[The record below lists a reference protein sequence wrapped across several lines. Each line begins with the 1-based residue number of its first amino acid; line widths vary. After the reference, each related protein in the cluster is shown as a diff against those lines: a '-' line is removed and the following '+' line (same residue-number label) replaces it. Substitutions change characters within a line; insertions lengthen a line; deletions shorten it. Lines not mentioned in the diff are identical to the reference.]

1 MSRIPPHWRRAPLV
15 LLHHRPVLFAVA
27 FGAFLV
33 ALASASAPFFS
44 AAAGSAALKEKLH
57 EVTPLA
63 AGLEIEYQYP
73 GAGYQTSTR
82 RSGLRTAQLDRRF
95 RRQVRDIPL
104 IGAPVVSTLPG
115 TFQVSRAGDDSAT
128 DNVALMARTGAL
140 DHVIRLA
147 GDPHADGIWISDTV
161 AKTLHLAPGGRLELQ
176 VTDANG
182 GAKVVTFP
190 VAGVYEA
197 LWRRPLTPSWINFSR
212 FIYPQTGLVQADPVL
227 PPTLAFI
234 SQKRMDGLFA
244 KLDPGGVAQYWEF
257 PFTARSPLLS
267 EAKRVE
273 RQFAAVKSSLRGQRG
288 LTYAAGTTGY
298 TALPTAV
305 GLADKTIAGVAP
317 PTRLLA
323 EAGALI
329 ALVIVGA
336 SGVFLVARRRAEAR
350 TLFARGEA
358 VSSFAA
364 RTSVE
369 ALLPTLVGALLG
381 LAVALGLIRLV
392 EPHGTVETSTLL
404 QGAFVAGGGV
414 AIGLVLIGA
423 SAGIA
428 YARLYEV
435 GRRTHPVLRRAPW
448 ELLALVAGVVL
459 LVRLHRGSGL
469 TRDEATGIA
478 HPSLA
483 SFLVPL
489 LLVGGAATLVMRAG
503 TAPLGRAAARA
514 WRRPL
519 AVALALRRL
528 AAGRGVLAL
537 LVVTCAVALGL
548 LIYAQTLVSSLEE
561 SVRQKAFIAAGSD
574 AQGIVDASQ
583 PVPRHFPFPVTRVEL
598 GYGAG
603 RNGSADGD
611 AIDVEAID
619 PRTFAAA
626 VHWNRAWG
634 PALGPLLERLDEPGA
649 VHVIA
654 AGPRV
659 PLRSITIGD
668 AHFAVDAT
676 WVRAFPGMTANG
688 PLVVVSRRVLERAG
702 GGMDPLDPEWANLWA
717 KGPTGPVVKALETE
731 PANAFYTATAA
742 GFRSDPNVAL
752 AVRTFAFMRALGIA
766 AGALALFCLVLYLV
780 ARQRAQ
786 TIATAFGRRMGL
798 RRTTAAASLALELAA
813 VLLVAAGIAVAGALV
828 AAGNVVG
835 RSDLLPGLPPGP
847 TFVTPWLGIL
857 LVLVALACATLVG
870 GAVASRRPRDEAVV
884 EAIRLE

>member
-1 MSRIPPHWRRAPLV
+1 M
-15 LLHHRPVLFAVA
+15 
-27 FGAFLV
+27 
-33 ALASASAPFFS
+33 
-44 AAAGSAALKEKLH
+44 
-57 EVTPLA
+57 
-63 AGLEIEYQYP
+63 
-73 GAGYQTSTR
+73 
-82 RSGLRTAQLDRRF
+82 
-95 RRQVRDIPL
+95 
-104 IGAPVVSTLPG
+104 
-115 TFQVSRAGDDSAT
+115 
-128 DNVALMARTGAL
+128 
-140 DHVIRLA
+140 
-147 GDPHADGIWISDTV
+147 
-161 AKTLHLAPGGRLELQ
+161 
-176 VTDANG
+176 
-182 GAKVVTFP
+182 
-190 VAGVYEA
+190 
-197 LWRRPLTPSWINFSR
+197 
-212 FIYPQTGLVQADPVL
+212 
-227 PPTLAFI
+227 
-234 SQKRMDGLFA
+234 
-244 KLDPGGVAQYWEF
+244 
-257 PFTARSPLLS
+257 
-267 EAKRVE
+267 
-273 RQFAAVKSSLRGQRG
+273 
-288 LTYAAGTTGY
+288 
-298 TALPTAV
+298 
-305 GLADKTIAGVAP
+305 
-317 PTRLLA
+317 
-323 EAGALI
+323 
-329 ALVIVGA
+329 
-336 SGVFLVARRRAEAR
+336 
-350 TLFARGEA
+350 
-358 VSSFAA
+358 
-364 RTSVE
+364 
-369 ALLPTLVGALLG
+369 
-381 LAVALGLIRLV
+381 
-392 EPHGTVETSTLL
+392 
-404 QGAFVAGGGV
+404 
-414 AIGLVLIGA
+414 
-423 SAGIA
+423 
-428 YARLYEV
+428 
-435 GRRTHPVLRRAPW
+435 
-448 ELLALVAGVVL
+448 
-459 LVRLHRGSGL
+459 
-469 TRDEATGIA
+469 
-478 HPSLA
+478 
-483 SFLVPL
+483 
-489 LLVGGAATLVMRAG
+489 
-503 TAPLGRAAARA
+503 
-514 WRRPL
+514 
-519 AVALALRRL
+519 
-528 AAGRGVLAL
+528 LAL

-634 PALGPLLERLDEPGA
+634 PALGPLLKRLDEPGA

-717 KGPTGPVVKALETE
+717 RGPTGPVVKALEA
-731 PANAFYTATAA
+731 ANAFYTATAA